1 MEAGLA
7 AFFTFMTVTEGGG
20 RRAVSRKFQE
30 VYLPALKANFMI
42 WPTVQILNFRVIP
55 LPLQIVSAPYYL
67 WIHSTDDWHSPS
79 SLPSASPGPPTYPLP
94 TPLMRSR
101 YPFLPTEYFISKW

>member
-1 MEAGLA
+1 MEVGLA

-30 VYLPALKANFMI
+30 VYLPALKANFML

-55 LPLQIVSAPYYL
+55 LPLQIVSAP
-67 WIHSTDDWHSPS
+67 IS
-79 SLPSASPGPPTYPLP
+79 SKDT
-94 TPLMRSR
+94 
-101 YPFLPTEYFISKW
+101 FN

>member
-1 MEAGLA
+1 MKVGLA

-30 VYLPALKANFMI
+30 VYLPALKANFML

-67 WIHSTDDWHSPS
+67 WIHTTDDWHSPS
-79 SLPSASPGPPTYPLP
+79 SLPLGSPGLHTYPSP
-94 TPLMRSR
+94 TPLMRSQ
-101 YPFLPTEYFISKW
+101 YPFLPIEHFI